1 MLDIRSS
8 SGTNVRNTCTSGY
21 PQELSSTYTGDQKG
35 VYIPKSKE
43 DQRKLIYTY
52 AMQLKDQTNEINH
65 LKNQNQT
72 LQTQYCTQKTLS
84 DTLLQKLSF
93 QNDQINTIP
102 TLKKA
107 LEEQAETI
115 KKLQDQINNFQ
126 IRNDDQELRIVG
138 LIKSEQRLLG
148 LLKST
153 KKYNDLVLMP
163 FSKTAKSKKS
173 KKKANKLE
181 RKIKELKDANLVYLE
196 GSQALSEFDTYT
208 PKFSQ
213 QFKRKV
219 PLHFRQWYAKAREGL
234 LEDEKDL
241 WTTHESIQIVRNFMS
256 GAYSKREDLAIEKLI
271 YELGKQQRGIL
282 KGQFNRKFKNQ
293 SVKIRRLKMSLK
305 ESQETIDALV
315 EYIRNREI
323 ELEGV
328 STFESNIKKDKQ
340 FDIYPEDDSE
350 SKEQAAEDYIRNGGS
365 SSKKISAEENEPET
379 QNQVL
384 SDVNEDVEYA
394 VGE

>member
-1 MLDIRSS
+1 M
-8 SGTNVRNTCTSGY
+8 
-21 PQELSSTYTGDQKG
+21 
-35 VYIPKSKE
+35 
-43 DQRKLIYTY
+43 
-52 AMQLKDQTNEINH
+52 
-65 LKNQNQT
+65 
-72 LQTQYCTQKTLS
+72 
-84 DTLLQKLSF
+84 
-93 QNDQINTIP
+93 
-102 TLKKA
+102 
-107 LEEQAETI
+107 
-115 KKLQDQINNFQ
+115 
-126 IRNDDQELRIVG
+126 
-138 LIKSEQRLLG
+138 
-148 LLKST
+148 
-153 KKYNDLVLMP
+153 
-163 FSKTAKSKKS
+163 
-173 KKKANKLE
+173 
-181 RKIKELKDANLVYLE
+181 
-196 GSQALSEFDTYT
+196 
-208 PKFSQ
+208 
-213 QFKRKV
+213 
-219 PLHFRQWYAKAREGL
+219 
-234 LEDEKDL
+234 EDEKDL

-379 QNQVL
+379 
-384 SDVNEDVEYA
+384 
-394 VGE
+394 